1 MFRCA
6 EGHITDANRPMVP
19 LPTAVRE
26 VVYEHSVRDPTRQG
40 RPPTLVST
48 TRGTEIVE
56 TAFFCPSCATNTR
69 PPTTVV
75 NPGSPVTRV
84 QVVSRPQ
91 RPARRSATTE

>member
-1 MFRCA
+1 MFHCA
-6 EGHITDANRPMVP
+6 GGHTTDVNRPMVQ

-26 VVYEHSVRDPTRQG
+26 VLYEHYVRDPARPE
-40 RPPTLVST
+40 RPPTLVSAT
-48 TRGTEIVE
+48 LGTEIVK